1 MKKYI
6 AKFWRSNPQ
15 SANGGYETT
24 REIEARTIRSAEN
37 KARGYENGCIYGSM
51 TLLEVKEKK
60 EEGDDE
66 ND

>member
-6 AKFWRSNPQ
+6 AKFWRGNPQ

-24 REIEARTIRSAEN
+24 REIEARTIKSAEK

-51 TLLEVKEKK
+51 TLLEVKEKN
-60 EEGDDE
+60 EEGGE
-66 ND
+66 K